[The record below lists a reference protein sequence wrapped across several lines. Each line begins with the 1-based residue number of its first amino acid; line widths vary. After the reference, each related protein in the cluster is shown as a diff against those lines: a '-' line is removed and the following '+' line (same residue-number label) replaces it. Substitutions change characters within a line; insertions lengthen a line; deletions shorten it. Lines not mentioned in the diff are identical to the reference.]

1 MRSIITVIGN
11 VAVGKSTILPYV
23 VDATQGTA
31 VMADDFFQVSP
42 FRDRFIA
49 DIPRWALPNE
59 LFLLLKRVELME
71 SLLLEQG
78 SSPLIVDSGIPMSW
92 IYMRSHAING
102 LISNEEWDIF
112 QSIFAR
118 VTRPLFTTNHTILH
132 LSAGIPILMERI
144 HKRGR
149 DYELAH
155 YKESYLE
162 QLEKGIEAFLHTSI
176 AQQARYVTI
185 PTETTA
191 PLIAEDKKEAVL
203 KLLSESLR

>member
-23 VDATQGTA
+23 VEATHGTA

-49 DIPRWALPNE
+49 DIPRWGLTNE
-59 LFLLLKRVELME
+59 LFLLIKRVELME
-71 SLLLEQG
+71 SLMMESG
-78 SSPLIVDSGIPMSW
+78 DAPLIVDSGIPMSW

-102 LISNEEWDIF
+102 LISQEEWDIF

-132 LSAGIPILMERI
+132 ITAGIPILMERI
-144 HKRGR
+144 QKRGR

-155 YKESYLE
+155 YKAEYLE

-203 KLLSESLR
+203 KLLSESLC